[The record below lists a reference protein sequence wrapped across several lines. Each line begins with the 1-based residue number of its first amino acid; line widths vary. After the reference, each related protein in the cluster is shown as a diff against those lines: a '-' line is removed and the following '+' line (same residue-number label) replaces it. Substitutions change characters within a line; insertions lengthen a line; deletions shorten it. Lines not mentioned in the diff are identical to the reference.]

1 MKNIKTP
8 SWILEGPLDYEY
20 KSYKMF
26 SELEDLGR
34 QLNIGRLFYV
44 LNTVDDTL
52 DYLYRYDA

>member
-52 DYLYRYDA
+52 D